1 MKSLFLPVIMCFWRL
16 WIIGIKGIEV
26 GLDVGLGFDLEFSFL
41 QNDRF
46 DSICSCQFSVV
57 LVASKKIKS
66 LYMSR
71 I

>member
-1 MKSLFLPVIMCFWRL
+1 M
-16 WIIGIKGIEV
+16 GIKGLEV

-41 QNDRF
+41 RNDRF
-46 DSICSCQFSVV
+46 DSFYSCPFSMV

-71 I
+71 R